1 MFDYWRAT
9 THHFLLSNPS
19 SRLRIC
25 QIGPS
30 IFPKALPEA
39 EQRLLLGTRVLCDKD
54 RHGTTDCE
62 RVWWRKIGKTG
73 STWKHHFYHR
83 IQWEFQDP
91 KTEVRWYHMMFGD
104 ILRYIPLYK
113 PYMGLIYGRYLQFR
127 FLKWP
132 LKDCRL

>member
-1 MFDYWRAT
+1 MGKSSIKGGFSIAMFDYWRAIP
-9 THHFLLSNPS
+9 HNILLSNPS
-19 SRLRIC
+19 LRLRLY

-54 RHGTTDCE
+54 RHGTTDRE

-73 STWKHHFYHR
+73 STWKHLFYHR

-91 KTEVRWYHMMFGD
+91 KMKVRWYHIMFGD
-104 ILRYIPLYK
+104 ILEVHLLTWALY
-113 PYMGLIYGRYLQFR
+113 MVGS
-127 FLKWP
+127 
-132 LKDCRL
+132 